1 MTLKTLATVLGALLI
16 VTPGWAD
23 ERAQEALIERLE
35 ATETLQANFEQTT
48 YAEGQMRGE
57 RSTGRMIVS
66 RPLKFAW
73 LVDEPFEQQ
82 VISDGQTLW
91 VYEPDLMQA
100 TYQPV
105 TDQIQQSPAMI
116 LAQPRQALGQR
127 YDVVEASDKELTAY
141 RLYPHDTNAMFTD
154 MTLLFESGVIS
165 EIRLTDNLGQDTR
178 ISLTEVRVGETL
190 DPGLF
195 DFEPPPGTD
204 VFEQM

>member
-1 MTLKTLATVLGALLI
+1 MTFKTLTAVLGTLFMASS
-16 VTPGWAD
+16 VWAD
-23 ERAQEALIERLE
+23 DNAREALIERLE
-35 ATETLQANFEQTT
+35 ATDSLQAHFEQTT

-57 RSTGRMIVS
+57 RSAGRMLVS

-73 LVDEPFEQQ
+73 LVEEPYEQQ

-116 LAQPRQALGQR
+116 LAQPRQALSQR
-127 YDVVEASDKELTAY
+127 YDIVEASDKELTAY
-141 RLYPHDTNAMFTD
+141 RLYPEDPNALFST

-178 ISLTEVRVGETL
+178 ISLSEVRVGEPL
-190 DPGLF
+190 DSTLF

>member
-1 MTLKTLATVLGALLI
+1 MSFRTLATVLGALLI
-16 VTPGWAD
+16 ATPGWAD
-23 ERAQEALIERLE
+23 DSAQEALIERLE
-35 ATETLQANFEQTT
+35 ATESLQANFEQTT

>member
-1 MTLKTLATVLGALLI
+1 MVAKTWAMSLGVLLLSTSI
-16 VTPGWAD
+16 WAD
-23 ERAQEALIERLE
+23 DSAQEGLIERLE
-35 ATETLQANFEQTT
+35 ATNTLVANFEQTT
-48 YAEGQMRGE
+48 YAENQMRGE
-57 RSTGRMIVS
+57 RSTGRMFVS

-73 LVDEPFEQQ
+73 LVETPFEQQ
-82 VISDGQTLW
+82 VISDGETLW

-127 YDVVEASDKELTAY
+127 YDVVEASDKDLTAY
-141 RLYPHDTNAMFTD
+141 RLYPHDPNAQFSD

-178 ISLTEVRVGETL
+178 ISLTNVRIGDSI